1 MVEEKKSEKKED
13 DQRYKYIGF
22 DVYSSRTPRFWKNQ
36 EEEKKY
42 LEEVR
47 ERKEKGEREERD
59 HSLIAVPVFSPLEK
73 WILIVTSALMI
84 LCLLL
89 PWFTFTRG
97 ENAMSYNAIG
107 YLLNLGTLMTYSGLG
122 GALLGVLALL
132 FPLTMLSSLL
142 FGILNLLA
150 LYGKSGSEEAYFRK
164 VKDTLRLNFIP
175 LFLWIIAVIISI
187 IGVAAP
193 LASAFGVNQIKDNF
207 DVITLVSISGFG
219 LWISL
224 GCWILNS
231 VKANDL

>member
-22 DVYSSRTPRFWKNQ
+22 DVYSSRTARFWKNP

-59 HSLIAVPVFSPLEK
+59 HSLISVSVFSPLEK
-73 WILIVTSALMI
+73 WILTVTSALMV
-84 LCLLL
+84 LCLFL

-97 ENAMSYNAIG
+97 ENAMNFSAFG

-150 LYGKSGSEEAYFRK
+150 LYSKSGSEEAYLSK
-164 VKDTLRLNFIP
+164 VKKTLRLNFIP
-175 LFLWIIAVIISI
+175 LFLWIITVIISI